1 MMCPTSVPEGVFG
14 LFIRVGSTLHS

>member
-1 MMCPTSVPEGVFG
+1 MMCPTLVPKGVFG